1 MKGWGGGEGKAFG
14 IDRFLSRWTRSIV
27 RSISR
32 ERFLPR
38 REKISSRQWVQRR
51 SFKLLCKMKNEY
63 STRHECVCVY
73 VCVYCMYVCVYMR
86 FSVSPVLRFSRFFF
100 SRLLLIFFFFFLP
113 FLLLF
118 LNYFGGEI
126 GYSVHATR

>member
-1 MKGWGGGEGKAFG
+1 MGGGE
-14 IDRFLSRWTRSIV
+14 
-27 RSISR
+27 
-32 ERFLPR
+32 
-38 REKISSRQWVQRR
+38 REKPLESIDFSRVELDRSLNPFLEKDSSLGGKKSLREWVQRR

-63 STRHECVCVY
+63 STRHEYVCVY

-100 SRLLLIFFFFFLP
+100 LAIIINFFFFFLP

-118 LNYFGGEI
+118 LNCFGGEI